1 MIPQEENALRTKKR
15 RFRKTKPP
23 LLMFSQRNNP
33 YCELLQISA
42 AKIRFF
48 LETAQTFQRFL
59 YLWLQKEENH
69 TTDEE
74 NTRFGFR
81 HKQHRL
87 GSGK

>member
-1 MIPQEENALRTKKR
+1 MCFYAMIPQEEKALRTKKR

-48 LETAQTFQRFL
+48 LETA
-59 YLWLQKEENH
+59 
-69 TTDEE
+69 
-74 NTRFGFR
+74 
-81 HKQHRL
+81 
-87 GSGK
+87 